1 MIQNWMSPESALVIL
16 TAIVCLTGFVYVVQ
30 LVRFRI
36 GLTRLQPGSSDRKPS
51 VAVIIA
57 ARNEE
62 DEIGACLECLC
73 AQDYPHD
80 LFTVYVVDD
89 GSTDATADI
98 VAEAAERDAR
108 IRLLTITET
117 PPGIAPKKHAVSTGI
132 AESDSEIIILT
143 DADSRAGPS
152 WIGSMVNYFTPEV
165 GMVLGFTGY
174 RKTDRINRLFLG
186 MQTMDFFS
194 LNFVSAG
201 AVGAGQAFTSNANN
215 LAIRREV
222 YGEVDGYGSLG
233 RYISGDDDLL
243 LQRVADE
250 TRWGVRFAIEQSSYV
265 ITRPAAGVGEFFRQ
279 RMRWASKSATYNK
292 PVLLFMVSTFI
303 FFTALPILLVCSL
316 LGPPSIFLPLSIR
329 SVKFLSDLM
338 VMRKGYRLFDQQW
351 HWGHFLL
358 TELLHIPYI
367 VTIAIG
373 SRVITHE
380 WRGRRSGSK
389 VA

>member
-1 MIQNWMSPESALVIL
+1 MSPETALVVL
-16 TAIVCLTGFVYVVQ
+16 TAIVSLTGSVYVVQ

-36 GLTRLQPGSSDRKPS
+36 GLARLLPGSSDQKPS

-62 DEIGACLECLC
+62 DEIGICLECLC
-73 AQDYPHD
+73 AQDYPRD
-80 LFTVYVVDD
+80 LLTVHVIDD

-98 VAEAAERDAR
+98 VAEAAEQDDR
-108 IRLLTITET
+108 IRLLTVRET

-152 WIGSMVNYFTPEV
+152 WIGTMVNYFTPEV

-174 RKTDRINRLFLG
+174 RKTERINRLFLG
-186 MQTMDFFS
+186 MQTMDFLS

-201 AVGAGQAFTSNANN
+201 AIGSGQAFSSNANN

-222 YGEVDGYGSLG
+222 YREAGGYGSLS

-243 LQRVADE
+243 LQRIAGG
-250 TRWGVRFAIEQSSYV
+250 TRWGIRFAVEQDTFV
-265 ITRPAAGVGEFFRQ
+265 TTRPAANVREFFYQ
-279 RMRWASKSATYNK
+279 RMRWASKSAAYNR
-292 PVLLFMVSTFI
+292 PVLLFMISTFT
-303 FFTALPILLVCSL
+303 FFTGLPILLICSL
-316 LGPPSIFLPLSIR
+316 LGPPSILFPLTIR
-329 SVKFLSDLM
+329 AVKALSDLI
-338 VMRKGYRLFDQQW
+338 VMRKGYRVFNQEW
-351 HWGHFLL
+351 HWGHYVL
-358 TELLHIPYI
+358 TEFLHIPYI

-373 SRVITHE
+373 SQVVTHE

-389 VA
+389 VN